1 LNSKEIIAKTGK
13 HNGGMSFFI
22 NDEVQPCT
30 SFKIN
35 ENSDISV
42 MLESAEVE
50 IPAMAKQGIM
60 HCWVPVF
67 IDWNGPG
74 QYDFTDMDTRIRK
87 VLKLYDENTPKGK
100 PKAVIV
106 VRVQAAVFSPPWYI
120 KQAADDKGMPT
131 NLIEYRNPWGTVDSC
146 SADEAEHQRFATQFA
161 EYGSSFAISPGD
173 PFWDTHAQ
181 DCLKAIVEHVR
192 SSDYAHRVF
201 GWLPCAFNT
210 NEWFL
215 RTFATE
221 ASCDF
226 SAPTQQA
233 FKEYLRASGIDCG
246 DNPVPSP
253 KVCHAPGHGEF
264 LDVNDPE
271 ARLVEEFSL
280 WLNNRFADIILKFA
294 RIIRD
299 SYVDSPKLI
308 GFFYGYTFGLSR
320 FQNLSQCGQLALN
333 RLLESEDIDFICSPG
348 EYFYRADEKPVTIGT
363 VMGPFADS
371 AANHNKLVF
380 FEDDHQPGNEQGT
393 AVSFT
398 TRDQWH
404 DEMFFRR
411 NLAYSL
417 SHGQQLWWYSLG
429 SKWFKEPERQ
439 RVAGTLHQIS
449 QKAIEMDRSSTAE
462 VAVVIDERSVSTMRF
477 NPLLQQTLLTESHG
491 AFFQTGAPFDCFELK
506 SFLHHTDY
514 SQFKVVVFLN
524 LFRVD
529 SELLASIEKLKAD
542 GRTLL
547 FSFAAGLLDDS
558 CGKRIFSTDSASKLV
573 GIELEEKL
581 DDPLSVWVDPE
592 RSPLMLNGEDIRY
605 GWLHIDHGVEPS
617 VLGIVDSK
625 AVSLGYLH
633 SGVPGLGMKEYPEWT
648 SVFSAA
654 PCMPPKILKAILK
667 EAGVHLYTE
676 SEDVIY
682 SNRSMITY
690 VSCSRGEKELTVKY
704 AILLEDAISGEKIKL
719 ENSRCKIFM
728 KRHETRIFWIK

>member
-1 LNSKEIIAKTGK
+1 MNPKEIIARTGK

-50 IPAMAKQGIM
+50 IPAMARQGIM
-60 HCWVPVF
+60 HCWVPIF
-67 IDWNGPG
+67 IDWKGPG
-74 QYDFTDMDTRIRK
+74 EYDFTDMDTRIQT
-87 VLKLYDENTPKGK
+87 VLKLYDENTPEGK
-100 PKAVIV
+100 SKAVIV
-106 VRVQAAVFSPPWYI
+106 VRIQAAVFSPPWYI
-120 KQAADDKGMPT
+120 KQAADDKNRPT
-131 NLIEYRNPWGTVDSC
+131 NLIEFRNPWDTVDSC
-146 SADEAEHQRFATQFA
+146 SVDEAEHQRFATQFKD
-161 EYGSSFAISPGD
+161 YGSTFAISPGD

-192 SSDYAHRVF
+192 GSDYAHRVF

-215 RTFATE
+215 RTFAAE

-226 SAPTQQA
+226 SAPTQKA
-233 FKEYLRASGIDCG
+233 FKEHLQASGIDCG

-253 KVCHAPGHGEF
+253 KACHAPGYGEF

-280 WLNNRFADIILKFA
+280 WVNNRFADIILKFA
-294 RIIRD
+294 SIIRN

-320 FQNLSQCGQLALN
+320 LQNLSQCGQLALN
-333 RLLESEDIDFICSPG
+333 RLLKSEDIDFICSPG
-348 EYFYRADEKPVTIGT
+348 EYFYRADEKPFTIGT

-371 AANHNKLVF
+371 AINHNKLVF
-380 FEDDHQPGNEQGT
+380 LEDDHPPGNELGN

-398 TRDQWH
+398 TRDKWH
-404 DEMFFRR
+404 DEMYFRR
-411 NLAYSL
+411 NLAYAL

-429 SKWFKEPERQ
+429 AQWFKKSERQ
-439 RVAGTLHQIS
+439 KIVGKLHQIS
-449 QKAIEMDRSSTAE
+449 QKAIKLDRSSTAE

-491 AFFQTGAPFDCFELK
+491 AFFQTGAPFDCFELQ
-506 SFLHHTDY
+506 SFLHCTDY

-529 SELLASIEKLKAD
+529 SELFAAIEKVKAD

-547 FSFAAGLLDDS
+547 FSFAPGFLDDS
-558 CGKRIFSTDSASKLV
+558 NGERIFSTDSASKLA
-573 GIELEEKL
+573 GMELVEKM
-581 DDPLSVWVDPE
+581 DNPLSVWVDPE
-592 RSPLMLNGEDIRY
+592 RSPLMLDGEDIRY
-605 GWLHIDHGVEPS
+605 GWMHIDHGVQSP
-617 VLGIVDSK
+617 VLGIADPEV
-625 AVSLGYLH
+625 VPLGYLY

-654 PCMPPKILKAILK
+654 PCIPPKILKAILK
-667 EAGVHLYTE
+667 KAGVHLYTE

-682 SNRSMITY
+682 TNSSMLAY
-690 VSCSRGEKELTVKY
+690 VSSSRGEKELTVKNS
-704 AILLEDAISGEKIKL
+704 ILLEDAITGEEIKM

-728 KRHETRIFWIK
+728 KRHEVRIFWKK